1 MKGEVE
7 MELIKIR
14 FGEEPDAIEAA
25 VDKNLT
31 DLYRSA
37 NLLFR
42 CSDCLWLPS
51 MDMIETP
58 KEIVIIS
65 EIAGLEK
72 EDLEVEITRRAVK
85 VSGRRRPPPSAGPA
99 TYRLAE
105 INYGH
110 FERVLY
116 LPEAVDANSISA
128 SYSNGLL
135 TIRLAKQPAQERYR
149 VPIAEE

>member
-1 MKGEVE
+1 MKGEGE

-14 FGEEPDAIEAA
+14 FGDESDAIEAA

-31 DLYRSA
+31 DLFHSA
-37 NLLFR
+37 NLLFS

-51 MDMIETP
+51 MDMIESP

-65 EIAGLEK
+65 EIAGLVK

-85 VSGRRRPPPSAGPA
+85 VSGRRRPPFSAGSA

-105 INYGH
+105 INYGQ

-116 LPEAVDANSISA
+116 LPEEVDANNISA
-128 SYSNGLL
+128 CYSNGLL
-135 TIRLAKQPAQERYR
+135 IIRLAKQTAQERHR
-149 VPIAEE
+149 VPIAED

>member
-1 MKGEVE
+1 

-25 VDKNLT
+25 VDRNLT

-37 NLLFR
+37 NLLFS

-85 VSGRRRPPPSAGPA
+85 VSGRRRPPPRPVRRPIVWRKSTTAILNGSFTCRRRSTRTVSA
-99 TYRLAE
+99 RL
-105 INYGH
+105 IPMGFSPSGWPNNQRRSIIGS
-110 FERVLY
+110 R
-116 LPEAVDANSISA
+116 LPKNK
-128 SYSNGLL
+128 
-135 TIRLAKQPAQERYR
+135 RF
-149 VPIAEE
+149 

>member
-31 DLYRSA
+31 DQFRSA

-58 KEIVIIS
+58 TEIVIIS

-72 EDLEVEITRRAVK
+72 EDIEVQITRRAVK
-85 VSGRRRPPPSAGPA
+85 VSGRRRPPAPASPA

-110 FERVLY
+110 FERILY
-116 LPEAVDANSISA
+116 LPAAVDSNSISA
-128 SYSNGLL
+128 SYANGLL
-135 TIRLAKQPAQERYR
+135 TIRLVKQPEQEHYR
-149 VPIAEE
+149 IPIAED